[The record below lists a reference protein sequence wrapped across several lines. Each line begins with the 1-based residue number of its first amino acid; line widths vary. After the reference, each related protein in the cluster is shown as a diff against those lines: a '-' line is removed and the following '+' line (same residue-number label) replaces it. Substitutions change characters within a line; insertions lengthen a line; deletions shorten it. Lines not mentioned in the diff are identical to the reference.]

1 MQQLTRPGVPLNGI
15 AKIEVRKKPRRN
27 RLFYWIAAA
36 IVLVIA
42 IVAALLLRPKAGSHI
57 VTSAV
62 TQQTL
67 VSSVTATGTVNP
79 QDTISVGTQVS
90 GTIQTIYANFNDRVY
105 QGEVLARLDPT
116 PFQATLAQNQAAL
129 AQAQAQ
135 YEAAVAG
142 AASTQ
147 TGVAKAQAALALAKQ
162 TLGRDQAL
170 LRNGYI
176 AQSQYDTD
184 NANLVADQSALNS
197 AIAQTSQGQGTVAAA
212 QAAVQAAQAQVQ
224 QAQINIEHSVITSPV
239 NGTVIARNVSVGQTV
254 AASFQTPTLYT
265 IAKDLGKMEID
276 LAVGEPDIGSVRAG
290 EPVSFTVLAYP
301 NYTFRGK
308 VAQVRENP
316 TTVQNVVTYDT
327 VVYVNNPRAMLMP
340 GMTANASIQTATANN
355 ALVVPLEALAMG
367 SNAGQRAHSSAS
379 GPTAASSPW
388 GNTGTAQTQTVVGG
402 TRGAVLVMNGR
413 RPQAVPVRVTLV
425 SGDQAAIVP
434 LNGATLAPGE
444 QVVVSFGSSAR
455 AATTTQSQSPAR
467 GFGMLR

>member
-1 MQQLTRPGVPLNGI
+1 MKELTRPGVPLNGI
-15 AKIEVRKKPRRN
+15 AKIEVRQKKSPKRV
-27 RLFYWIAAA
+27 YWIVAAVVL
-36 IVLVIA
+36 IVA
-42 IVAALLLRPKAGSHI
+42 IVAALVLRPKAASRI
-57 VTSAV
+57 VTAPV
-62 TQQTL
+62 AQQTL

-90 GTIQTIYANFNDRVY
+90 GTIQTIYADFNDRVY

-116 PFQATLAQNQAAL
+116 PFQAALDQNQATL

-162 TLGRDQAL
+162 TLSRDQAL
-170 LRNGYI
+170 LHNGYI

-184 NANLVADQSALNS
+184 NANLVANQSALNS
-197 AIAQTSQGQGTVAAA
+197 AVAQTTQAQGTVAAA

-224 QAQINIEHSVITSPV
+224 QAQINLAHSVITSPV

-265 IAKDLGKMEID
+265 IAKDLGKMEVD
-276 LAVGEPDIGSVRAG
+276 LAVGEPDIGAVRAN
-290 EPVSFTVLAYP
+290 EPVNFTVLAYP

-327 VVYVNNPRAMLMP
+327 VVYVNNPRGMLMP
-340 GMTANASIQTATANN
+340 GMTADASIQTATANN
-355 ALVVPLEALAMG
+355 ALVVPLEALAAG
-367 SNAGQRAHSSAS
+367 SYAAAQHARGSASSA
-379 GPTAASSPW
+379 GAGSSPW
-388 GNTGTAQTQTVVGG
+388 GNAGTAQTQTIIGG
-402 TRGAVLVMNGR
+402 TLGRVLVVNGR
-413 RPQAVPVRVTLV
+413 KLQAIPVRVTLV
-425 SGDQAAIVP
+425 SGDQAAVVP
-434 LNGATLAPGE
+434 QNGTSLTPGE
-444 QVVVSFGSSAR
+444 QVVVSFGTSR
-455 AATTTQSQSPAR
+455 AATTSQTQSPAR

>member
-1 MQQLTRPGVPLNGI
+1 MKELTRPGVPLNGI
-15 AKIEVRKKPRRN
+15 AKIEARPKRPRN
-27 RLFYWIAAA
+27 RIYWIVAAV
-36 IVLVIA
+36 VLIIA
-42 IVAALLLRPKAGSHI
+42 IAAALLLRPKAGSHI
-57 VTSAV
+57 ATAPV

-79 QDTISVGTQVS
+79 QDTINVGTQVS
-90 GTIQTIYANFNDRVY
+90 GTIQAIYADFNDRVR

-116 PFQATLAQNQAAL
+116 PFQAALDQNQATL

-135 YEAAVAG
+135 YQAAVAG

-147 TGVAKAQAALALAKQ
+147 TGVAKAQAALALGKQ
-162 TLGRDQAL
+162 TVSRDQAL

-197 AIAQTSQGQGTVAAA
+197 AAAQTTQAQGTVAAA

-224 QAQINIEHSVITSPV
+224 QAQINLEHSVITSPV

-265 IAKDLGKMEID
+265 IAKDLGKMEVD

-301 NYTFRGK
+301 NYTFHGK
-308 VAQVRENP
+308 VAQLRINP

-327 VVYVNNPRAMLMP
+327 VVYVNNPRSMLMP
-340 GMTANASIQTATANN
+340 GMTASAAIQTATANN
-355 ALVVPLEALAMG
+355 ALVVPLEALSIG
-367 SNAGQRAHSSAS
+367 SRAAARAHGGTS
-379 GPTAASSPW
+379 GSTPW
-388 GNTGTAQTQTVVGG
+388 GNTGTAQTQAVVSGSSG
-402 TRGAVLVMNGR
+402 RVLVVSGR
-413 RPQAVPVRVTLV
+413 KLQSVPVKVTLV
-425 SGDQAAIVP
+425 SGDQAAVVP
-434 LNGATLAPGE
+434 MQGATLNPGE
-444 QVVVSFGSSAR
+444 QVVVSFGASSSG
-455 AATTTQSQSPAR
+455 AATTRPQSPAR
-467 GFGMLR
+467 GFGMFR